1 MTFGLWT
8 STEVTQLL
16 RRCCMQCGQEHPAGM
31 LCRHIHEAHL
41 SGHRFVEFYFETL
54 VPAISKILHSDFQ
67 CDLCS
72 QVFNLPPDATQPA
85 LSEPRAVLVQTHLRG
100 NCPVILQSS
109 ILLATALHGGRL
121 GYEWSGPE
129 LPGPNQGD
137 LPVFGT
143 AAGPKSEAAAKSEST
158 ETTSHRRQEPTR
170 STRSRSTRGRPT
182 ETDAIPPS
190 TGPSSAAS
198 RAQLELAAKHRL
210 FHPVFPAGQRGLTP
224 ELAGVDTEMASETP
238 PGTGDGTNHPA
249 PTPVPAPSSGPLE
262 PGHEGITEQAGGCP
276 VPPLPGEESHPGGHE
291 LAFPAL
297 GHGQEAAGDRQ
308 EEGHHDAEDVG
319 ASDGAGGG
327 ISGPG
332 PCGAIP
338 GAGSKQ
344 PADGSSMETPAE
356 LALQQALRP
365 AGGHDALLGVDGGG
379 NVPED
384 SHTTTK

>member
-1 MTFGLWT
+1 MNGVDQSSQAQIRETFQFLAP
-8 STEVTQLL
+8 LL
-16 RRCCMQCGQEHPAGM
+16 DQSLKLQPNPKAPKQRRTDDKNQQDLPDHGPPAADPQRLMQYLQALGHLVLRQEHS
-31 LCRHIHEAHL
+31 L
-41 SGHRFVEFYFETL
+41 SLLQSTDSFILFFQQDKEGSLQSLLVE
-54 VPAISKILHSDFQ
+54 
-67 CDLCS
+67 
-72 QVFNLPPDATQPA
+72 TQKWHQKR
-85 LSEPRAVLVQTHLRG
+85 LQEPEMVQTTLRQHL
-100 NCPVILQSS
+100 CQHLLQD
-109 ILLATALHGGRL
+109 LLNRVTKV
-121 GYEWSGPE
+121 S
-129 LPGPNQGD
+129 
-137 LPVFGT
+137 
-143 AAGPKSEAAAKSEST
+143 
-158 ETTSHRRQEPTR
+158 
-170 STRSRSTRGRPT
+170 
-182 ETDAIPPS
+182 
-190 TGPSSAAS
+190 
-198 RAQLELAAKHRL
+198 
-210 FHPVFPAGQRGLTP
+210 
-224 ELAGVDTEMASETP
+224 
-238 PGTGDGTNHPA
+238 
-249 PTPVPAPSSGPLE
+249 
-262 PGHEGITEQAGGCP
+262 EQAGGCP